1 MPHPCVAATTQTIQ
15 HLRQAALSMPVA
27 QGVHVTPHVYFSWDE
42 ENGGASISLRSKP
55 GRLLTADVRVQG
67 APRWLTLCLDLGP
80 GQFAEGQVLGLVI
93 RGASSVG
100 FDLAPFIR
108 SRQDRATQDTPLQD
122 MARLQPKPQTV
133 VLLHDVL
140 SQEPLTQASDHHAL
154 ILPLPRQD
162 VTLQLHDLRLFEVS
176 GSEDSTLPR
185 RTLTSVAY

>member
-1 MPHPCVAATTQTIQ
+1 MPHPCVVATTQTLQ
-15 HLRQAALSMPVA
+15 HLRQATFSMPVA
-27 QGVHVTPHVYFSWDE
+27 QGVHVSPHVYFSWDE
-42 ENGGASISLRSKP
+42 EDASVSIALRSKP
-55 GRLLTADVRVQG
+55 GRLLTADVRVEG
-67 APRWLTLCLDLGP
+67 APRWLTLGIDLGP

-108 SRQDRATQDTPLQD
+108 SRQDGATQDTPLQD
-122 MARLQPKPQTV
+122 TARLQPKPHTV

-140 SQEPLTQASDHHAL
+140 SQEPLTQGSDFHAL

-162 VTLQLHDLRLFEVS
+162 FTLHLHDLRFFEVS
-176 GSEDSTLPR
+176 GSGDATVPR